1 MTFLIFLF
9 FIILV
14 FLIALF
20 FVKKNDDSYN
30 EVYNDYLAGDSN
42 LILLEVGKNRVQ
54 VINLIRKYT
63 KISKEKAEKLVS
75 NLPAVILFHIDF
87 ELAGTIKSHFEKYG
101 AIMEI
106 KRDML

>member
-1 MTFLIFLF
+1 MFFLIFLLLVVLIFIIVLF
-9 FIILV
+9 FI
-14 FLIALF
+14 
-20 FVKKNDDSYN
+20 KKNDSSFS

-42 LILLEVGKNRVQ
+42 LILLEMGKNRAQ

-87 ELAGTIKSHFEKYG
+87 ELAGIIKSHFEKYG
-101 AIMEI
+101 AVLEI
-106 KRDML
+106 KRNMM